1 MNSQSSPLYH
11 WGCRLRLLLQ
21 HLSISLH
28 HNDRCRL
35 SKIMRLL
42 FSIFLTVASLSLI
55 QAHQNVSTILSHCDV
70 SQLFYGA
77 PHQEPLNDSRL
88 TVWSIN
94 ARFKPSTK
102 ATAPIKHAC
111 ARTPPMLQCLTSA
124 RLRIA
129 PVLNKMVRL
138 PLLRLV

>member
-11 WGCRLRLLLQ
+11 WSCRLRLLLQ
-21 HLSISLH
+21 NLSISLH
-28 HNDRCRL
+28 HHDRCRL

-42 FSIFLTVASLSLI
+42 FSVFLAVASLSLI
-55 QAHQNVSTILSHCDV
+55 QAHQNVSTILPHCDV

-77 PHQEPLNDSRL
+77 PRQEPLNDSWL

-94 ARFKPSTK
+94 ARLKPSTK
-102 ATAPIKHAC
+102 AIAPITHAR
-111 ARTPPMLQCLTSA
+111 ARTPLMLQCLTSA

-129 PVLNKMVRL
+129 PLLNKMVRL